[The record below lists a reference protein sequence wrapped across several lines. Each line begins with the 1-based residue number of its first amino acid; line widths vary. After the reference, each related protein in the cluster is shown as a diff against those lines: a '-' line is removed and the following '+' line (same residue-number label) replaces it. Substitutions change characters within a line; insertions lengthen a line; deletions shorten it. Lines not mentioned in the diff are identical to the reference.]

1 MKKVAVVGAG
11 VIGVSSLLR
20 LIEERKYNQIENS
33 DNGLDYNIKIVW
45 IYDSTI
51 PIFGIGE
58 STTPFLPEILNS
70 SYLRYNIKDK
80 FDATLKYGNKFIGW
94 GNNGKNFIRWFTI
107 DRNGFHF
114 DTEKYSKFFIE
125 YIPKTFNNVRLKDEK
140 VTHIGFDDD
149 GAHINSEIY
158 DLIIDC
164 TGGKSLLNDGE
175 YSNSS
180 LTSVNS
186 LLALRLP
193 PCEDNWGVT
202 ITKTT
207 KNGFMFGIPL
217 QTRKTFGYT
226 YNSELTSEEEAFED
240 FKNIIPEAKEYPHNK
255 FSWTPRFSNYLIHSN
270 GKYIRN
276 GNALGFLDPLESFAG
291 AYYDTV
297 NDKICDYIFG
307 VIGQREEDWVDDMNE
322 WYNIDV
328 IRDWYKN
335 ISWMY
340 HFGSNHDSP
349 FWKKMIKQ
357 SRDYLNDKDK
367 NPCSLL
373 DEDTNFT
380 DDLPNIIGDN
390 EKLKNRF
397 FNGMLDFGFESEFEF
412 FSEYYNFISW
422 ASGTGASYAHKFS
435 SNELLTEFDD
445 EVHGELNFKLK

>member
-33 DNGLDYNIKIVW
+33 DNGLDYNIEIVW

-114 DTEKYSKFFIE
+114 DTEKYSKFFID
-125 YIPKTFNNVRLKDEK
+125 YVPKSFNNIEERDQKI
-140 VTHIGFDDD
+140 THIGFDDD
-149 GAHINSEIY
+149 GVHINNDIY
-158 DLIIDC
+158 DFVVDC
-164 TGGKSLLNDGE
+164 SGKNSLLNDRE
-175 YSNSS
+175 YSDSS
-180 LTSVNS
+180 FVSVNS
-186 LLALRLP
+186 CLALPLP
-193 PCEDNWGVT
+193 NPIDWQVT
-202 ITKTT
+202 ISKTT
-207 KNGFMFGIPL
+207 KNGWMFGIPL
-217 QTRKTFGYT
+217 QTRKTFGYC
-226 YNSELTSEEEAFED
+226 YNSDITTEEEAFED
-240 FKNIIPEAKEYPHNK
+240 FKSIIPEAKDYPYKQFTWN
-255 FSWTPRFSNYLIHSN
+255 PQFSNYFMHSS
-270 GKYIRN
+270 GKYVRN
-276 GNALGFLDPLESFAG
+276 GNALGIIEPLESFAG
-291 AYYDTV
+291 SYYDII
-297 NDKICDYIFG
+297 NERICDYIFG
-307 VIGQREEDWVDDMNE
+307 KIGQRDVESVDEMNE
-322 WYNIDV
+322 WYNRDIV
-328 IRDWYKN
+328 RDWDKN
-335 ISWMY
+335 LAWIY

-349 FWKKMIKQ
+349 FWEKMIKQ